1 MSESDDAMSTEPGDE
16 ALLAR
21 LADAVGPPPA
31 GVADAAKA
39 LFASMFAQGR
49 VGTAGADDVCD
60 GADGFDAADTCDAAD
75 GFDGDALQW
84 DAVETPKAPPATGA
98 VEA

>member
-49 VGTAGADDVCD
+49 VGTAGADD
-60 GADGFDAADTCDAAD
+60 TCDAAD
-75 GFDGDALQW
+75 GFDGDALEW

>member
-60 GADGFDAADTCDAAD
+60 GADGFDAAD
-75 GFDGDALQW
+75 GFDGDALEW